1 MNKYESYKLIIFRSP
16 SGYRFLRNQNILPL
30 PCVKTVRK
38 YLLAINNECGFDL
51 NFFKLL
57 KKKMLS
63 KSDYQ
68 KKGILLLDEVYLRS
82 SISVN
87 SRTLS
92 YSGLEDFGGELPS
105 RDTEKADHG
114 LVFMWSSLA
123 DSFTQPIA
131 VFASKG
137 PVKGI

>member
-1 MNKYESYKLIIFRSP
+1 
-16 SGYRFLRNQNILPL
+16 
-30 PCVKTVRK
+30 
-38 YLLAINNECGFDL
+38 
-51 NFFKLL
+51 
-57 KKKMLS
+57 MLS
-63 KSDYQ
+63 KSDYK

-87 SRTLS
+87 SHTLS

-114 LVFMWSSLA
+114 LVFMWSILA

-131 VFASKG
+131 VFASKD